1 MYNKYKYSTKE
12 AHKKKC
18 VRSELIF
25 VFLSYQY
32 SRVIAIWAVMHS
44 LVSDSFTQLCCEKMP
59 SCTWPAHMSPT
70 NMCIKS
76 NTPDPISWLQPSHH
90 GRLELLS
97 MVYPCRERDPVSHQE
112 RYLAIVDNA
121 VVRLLLVGAAG
132 VVLIL
137 WLREP
142 TMQIIL
148 LISDAIEAMEPMV
161 FVVEEVQTNILLDA
175 AKLLPVMLHDSVL

>member
-1 MYNKYKYSTKE
+1 M
-12 AHKKKC
+12 
-18 VRSELIF
+18 
-25 VFLSYQY
+25 
-32 SRVIAIWAVMHS
+32 
-44 LVSDSFTQLCCEKMP
+44 
-59 SCTWPAHMSPT
+59 
-70 NMCIKS
+70 
-76 NTPDPISWLQPSHH
+76 
-90 GRLELLS
+90 
-97 MVYPCRERDPVSHQE
+97 SHQE